1 MAKKEVN
8 KGGYRITLDCISINI
23 KDEENEGN
31 LSFMPD
37 GMVEINDLSKVKIS
51 VLKEALEAGEILL
64 AKWRAP

>member
-31 LSFMPD
+31 LSFI
-37 GMVEINDLSKVKIS
+37 E
-51 VLKEALEAGEILL
+51 KEGFREDPSSAGKSCPALH
-64 AKWRAP
+64 RSH